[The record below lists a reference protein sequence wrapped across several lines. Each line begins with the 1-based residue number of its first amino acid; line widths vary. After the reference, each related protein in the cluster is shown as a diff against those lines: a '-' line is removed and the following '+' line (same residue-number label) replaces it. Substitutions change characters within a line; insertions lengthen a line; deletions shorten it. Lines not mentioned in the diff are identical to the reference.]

1 MMKKYKALVFREWKI
16 TKKFYV
22 FRSVLFLFFV
32 AMFALAF
39 YGLTI
44 QNEMSADGA
53 SITAL
58 VISSIMCVLSG
69 VLAAEDN
76 GGYKS
81 DVNSG
86 WLNFS
91 WALPLTSSEKAMGK
105 YLFRV
110 LVILV
115 GLLITIIAMSGLC
128 AVFGCPLPLSA
139 LYAFFWGINVV
150 LLIDLIRQFIV
161 MHATD
166 MKSLKKICNIGSIIV
181 GVWLFLPID
190 IFPGGN
196 LGDKIED
203 FFERTSTMG
212 EDEASLL
219 MDNVMVD
226 LFTISHLWG
235 CVGILLMII
244 LLIISFV
251 VVKRGYERRK
261 G

>member
-22 FRSVLFLFFV
+22 FRSVLFLVFV
-32 AMFALAF
+32 AMFAAAF

-53 SITAL
+53 SLMAL
-58 VISSIMCVLSG
+58 VISSIMCVFAG
-69 VLAAEDN
+69 VLVAEDN
-76 GGYKS
+76 AGYKS

-91 WALPLTSSEKAMGK
+91 WALPLTSSEKALGK
-105 YLFRV
+105 YLFRS

-128 AVFGCPLPLSA
+128 AVFACPLPLSA
-139 LYAFFWGINVV
+139 LYVFFWGINVV
-150 LLIDLIRQFIV
+150 LIIDLIRQFVI
-161 MHATD
+161 MHAID
-166 MKSLKKICNIGSIIV
+166 MKALKKLLNIGTIIAVV
-181 GVWLFLPID
+181 GFILID
-190 IFPGGN
+190 SFMGSK
-196 LGDKIED
+196 LMEKINV
-203 FFERTSTMG
+203 FM
-212 EDEASLL
+212 EASSNMEEEEAGLL
-219 MDNVMVD
+219 FTNMMKE

-235 CVGILLMII
+235 CIGILLLFVI
-244 LLIISFV
+244 LFVSFMLTR
-251 VVKRGYERRK
+251 KGYERRK